1 MQTLPVRPPG
11 LWPLLRASFDKI
23 TTHLHLLLLP
33 VALDLWLWLG
43 PRLQAPALFERW
55 LQDVEAAARSLQAPA
70 DIWQQVANTWQEV
83 LPRINFFASVRTFPV
98 GVPGLMW
105 MRLPA
110 DAPLP
115 VRVWS
120 LPSWGAV
127 LLAVLGI
134 TLLGWL
140 LGSLYLYQTGR
151 VAGAVSRPW
160 AQIFPA
166 VLAQMLLLSAALLA
180 LSFFLSAAVLLF
192 PAAAQWVLLFGLAVV
207 FWWALPLFFAPYGI
221 YAFGEGPLQSLRS
234 ALRFVRYGQPFTSGF
249 FFVLLSFSWLSVTVW
264 NIPDDRSWLLLLGI
278 LGHAF
283 VSAGLTV
290 ASFSFYR
297 AMRTWQTLVLEHFS
311 RLQADGGSFDHTTD

>member
-1 MQTLPVRPPG
+1 MQTLPVRPPS
-11 LWPLLRASFDKI
+11 LWPVLRASFDKI
-23 TTHLHLLLLP
+23 TTNLHLLLLP
-33 VALDLWLWLG
+33 VAIDLWLWLG
-43 PRLQAPALFERW
+43 PRLQAPALFDRW
-55 LQDVEAAARSLQAPA
+55 FQDVEAATQALQVPSE
-70 DIWQQVANTWQEV
+70 IWQQTSDAWQEI

-110 DAPLP
+110 NAPLP
-115 VRVWS
+115 VQVWS
-120 LPSWGAV
+120 MSSWGAV
-127 LLAVLGI
+127 LLAMLGI

-151 VAGAVSRPW
+151 VAGAVSRSW
-160 AQIFPA
+160 VQIFPA
-166 VLAQMLLLSAALLA
+166 VVAQMLMLSAAFLA
-180 LSFFLSAAVLLF
+180 LSFVLSAIVLLL
-192 PAAAQWVLLFGLAVV
+192 PAAVQLVFLFGLAIA

-234 ALRFVRYGQPFTSGF
+234 ALRFARYGQPFSSGF
-249 FFVLLSFSWLSVTVW
+249 FLVLLSLSWLSVTVW
-264 NIPDDRSWLLLLGI
+264 NTPDDRSWLLLLSI

-297 AMRTWQTLVLEHFS
+297 AMRTWQTLIFEHFS
-311 RLQADGGSFDHTTD
+311 RLQADGGSFDHSTD